1 MPLPYENATS
11 GRRAIDEMQKI
22 LREFGAAAFGTMENF
37 DAGKVL
43 VQFQYR
49 GREVQIEASFQGY
62 AAAWLR
68 HHPYSTRM
76 RITQAECECCALEKG
91 KVAVW
96 SICRD
101 WIKGQITAI
110 ETGILTFEGA
120 FLGSILLPSGETI
133 TQHIEQQ
140 KLLPS
145 PAPADNI
152 RRLTSR

>member
-1 MPLPYENATS
+1 M
-11 GRRAIDEMQKI
+11 
-22 LREFGAAAFGTMENF
+22 
-37 DAGKVL
+37 
-43 VQFQYR
+43 
-49 GREVQIEASFQGY
+49 QIEASFEGY

-68 HHPYSTRM
+68 HHPYSPRM
-76 RITQAECECCALEKG
+76 RITQAEYERRALEKG
-91 KVAVW
+91 RVAVW

-145 PAPADNI
+145 PAPADNV